1 MIDTIGLTGSTGSLG
16 KVILKNNK
24 NIKFKCFRGD
34 ITKRSEV
41 LNWVNKNDINILIHL
56 AAIVPIKEVNKNR
69 KKAKQVNYLGTKHI
83 VDACIK
89 KKIKWFF
96 FSSTSH
102 VYKSSNKKITEKFL
116 KKPISYYGKT
126 KLLAEKYIIKH
137 LEKSDSKYCI
147 GRIFST
153 TNKNQKTNYLVP
165 DLKKKIKQSKKRIT
179 LYNLNHYRDFISMQ
193 DISKIIFCLYNVKFK
208 GVVNIATGRAIYL
221 KDIATHICKH
231 YKKKIEFKDNIKK
244 TYLVANINKLKKIY
258 KKNLVKSLDKM
269 IF

>member
-1 MIDTIGLTGSTGSLG
+1 MIDRIGLTGSTGSLG

-102 VYKSSNKKITEKFL
+102 VYKSTKKQISEKSL
-116 KKPISYYGKT
+116 KKPISYYGQT
-126 KLLAEKYIIKH
+126 KLKAENYI
-137 LEKSDSKYCI
+137 
-147 GRIFST
+147 
-153 TNKNQKTNYLVP
+153 
-165 DLKKKIKQSKKRIT
+165 SKK
-179 LYNLNHYRDFISMQ
+179 F
-193 DISKIIFCLYNVKFK
+193 
-208 GVVNIATGRAIYL
+208 
-221 KDIATHICKH
+221 
-231 YKKKIEFKDNIKK
+231 
-244 TYLVANINKLKKIY
+244 KIY
-258 KKNLVKSLDKM
+258 KINYCID
-269 IF
+269 